1 MKMKS
6 FFQRSIFLVL
16 LTGLMFSSCKKDSTK
31 TEDIVG
37 TWTAGTSAL
46 SVMVGD
52 KTLTQ
57 YFIDVMELSSEEA
70 ESYTDLVEAIMMQS
84 FAGTITIKSNGT
96 YTATLGGDADS
107 GTWSLNGDK
116 TELTIVSSVDGPM
129 TFDVV
134 QLTSDKLQIHAI
146 EVTTEDLNGDEI
158 PETMHVDVEINFS
171 K

>member
-1 MKMKS
+1 MKIKPLFQKS
-6 FFQRSIFLVL
+6 FFLVL
-16 LTGLMFSSCKKDSTK
+16 FTGLIFTSCKKDSTK

-37 TWTAGTSAL
+37 TWTAGTSNL

-57 YFIDVMELSSEEA
+57 YFVDVMALPQADA
-70 ESYTDLVEAIMMQS
+70 ESYTALLEQIMAQS

-96 YTATLGGDADS
+96 YTATLGGSADS

-116 TELTIVSSVDGPM
+116 TELTIISSVDGPM

-134 QLTSDKLQIHAI
+134 ELTSSKLQIHAS
-146 EVTTEDLNGDEI
+146 EVTSEDLNSDGI
-158 PETMHVDVEINFS
+158 PETMNVEVDINFS

>member
-6 FFQRSIFLVL
+6 FFLKSFFLVL
-16 LTGLMFSSCKKDSTK
+16 ISGLMFSSCKKDSTK

-37 TWTAGTSAL
+37 TWTAGTSTL

-57 YFIDVMELSSEEA
+57 YFIDVMELPPA
-70 ESYTDLVEAIMMQS
+70 DAQTYTDLVEQVMAQS

-116 TELTIVSSVDGPM
+116 TELTIISSVDGPM

-134 QLTSDKLQIHAI
+134 QLTSNKLQIHGI
-146 EVTTEDLNGDEI
+146 EVTSEDLNGDDI
-158 PETMHVDVEINFS
+158 PESMHVDVEINFS